1 MPADTY
7 QTILQVA
14 RRLFVQQGY
23 TATSMRQVA
32 EQAGIGKAT
41 IYHHF
46 PDKEAILKAL
56 LDSTQAKMDQ
66 ALQAVRAE
74 SEPRRRIQVAAEASI
89 SFLYESADI
98 LQVARREV
106 PAWRDEMVQHF
117 ALFFHEYVALLAEAF
132 RQGAEQ
138 GLFRPVDP
146 QEPARVFMT
155 MVQGPFAMA
164 YLIGERAH
172 SPEQAVASMLDV
184 FMYGISGRPETA
196 PAARMDPATGT
207 ALDKAAG

>member
-46 PDKEAILKAL
+46 PDKETILKAL
-56 LDSTQAKMDQ
+56 LDDTQAKMNQ
-66 ALQAVRAE
+66 ALQAVRVE
-74 SEPRRRIQVAAEASI
+74 REPRRRIQVAAEASI
-89 SFLYESADI
+89 HFLYEAADI

-106 PAWRDEMVQHF
+106 PAWRDEMVRHF
-117 ALFFHEYVALLAEAF
+117 AGFFHEYIALLAEAF
-132 RQGAEQ
+132 RKGAEQ
-138 GLFRPVDP
+138 GIFRPVDP
-146 QEPARVFMT
+146 QETARVFMT
-155 MVQGPFAMA
+155 MVQGTFAMA
-164 YLIGERAH
+164 YLIGERAD
-172 SPEQAVASMLDV
+172 SPEQAVTSMLDV
-184 FMYGISGRPETA
+184 FLYGISDRPESA
-196 PAARMDPATGT
+196 PAAGMNAAGT
-207 ALDKAAG
+207 AQDKAAE